1 MAGGAGY
8 FAPGLVLMR
17 LISTKM
23 REYRNG
29 FPDFMD
35 LMIVCSDAGMSMEA
49 GIERVATELSATYPS
64 LSQNLQLVSLELRA
78 GRSLDDAL
86 KSLAD
91 RMSLDEVRSFA
102 TLLQQ
107 SKELGTSLSGALR
120 VFSDEMRHKRM
131 SKAEEKAHSLP
142 AKMSVPVT
150 VCILPV
156 VLMIA
161 IIPIIVKMT
170 RPTDSATAVQALAVS
185 VAGKRNDKRDLKRRP
200 KLQCTS
206 GNLLMPLDDNDPGQT
221 GEAGTRGNGS
231 AQVFLPLGMRRDRCG
246 TDGRRLHD
254 RLGRQDGDDGDRA
267 AAGRHQLGPISAAGK
282 TQFRDANYGLAEKHF
297 RKAVELAR
305 RQCRGLDGP
314 CRRLRPARPLRLR
327 RPRLRPA
334 A

>member
-1 MAGGAGY
+1 MQSVIEFLASLAPTSLMPVALLLLVLGGGAVAWPLVAAQGDRNDVKRRLKVEDGQAVERTEAAPRKNPSVVREKAVKRAQEFYAKSDPENVARLRMKLIQAGYMEPRAVGTFFLVRFAAFVGAAVGAFLINQWMASADATMTSRWSFVILSGAAGY
-8 FAPGLVLMR
+8 FLPGLVLSQKVR
-17 LISTKM
+17 EKM

-49 GIERVATELSATYPS
+49 GIERVSKELAKTYPS
-64 LSQNLQLVSLELRA
+64 LSHNLQMVSLELRA

-86 KSLAD
+86 KALAD
-91 RMSLDEVRSFA
+91 RLSLDEVRSFA

-131 SKAEEKAHSLP
+131 SLAEEKAHALP

-170 RPTDSATAVQALAVS
+170 
-185 VAGKRNDKRDLKRRP
+185 
-200 KLQCTS
+200 
-206 GNLLMPLDDNDPGQT
+206 
-221 GEAGTRGNGS
+221 
-231 AQVFLPLGMRRDRCG
+231 
-246 TDGRRLHD
+246 
-254 RLGRQDGDDGDRA
+254 
-267 AAGRHQLGPISAAGK
+267 
-282 TQFRDANYGLAEKHF
+282 AN
-297 RKAVELAR
+297 
-305 RQCRGLDGP
+305 
-314 CRRLRPARPLRLR
+314 
-327 RPRLRPA
+327 
-334 A
+334 

>member
-1 MAGGAGY
+1 MQSVIEFLASLAPTSLMPVALLLLVLGGGAVAWPLVAAQGDRNDVKRRLKVEDSQAVERIEAAPRKNPSAVREKAVKRAQEFYAKSDPENVARLRMKLIQAGYMEPRAVGTFFLIRFAAFVGAAVGAFLINQWMASGDATMTSRWSFVILSGAAGY
-8 FAPGLVLMR
+8 FLPGLVLSQKVR
-17 LISTKM
+17 EKM

-49 GIERVATELSATYPS
+49 GIERVSKELAKTYPS
-64 LSQNLQLVSLELRA
+64 LSHNLQMVSLELRA

-86 KSLAD
+86 KALAD
-91 RMSLDEVRSFA
+91 RLSLDEVRSFA

-131 SKAEEKAHSLP
+131 SLAEEKAHALP

-170 RPTDSATAVQALAVS
+170 A
-185 VAGKRNDKRDLKRRP
+185 
-200 KLQCTS
+200 
-206 GNLLMPLDDNDPGQT
+206 
-221 GEAGTRGNGS
+221 
-231 AQVFLPLGMRRDRCG
+231 
-246 TDGRRLHD
+246 H
-254 RLGRQDGDDGDRA
+254 
-267 AAGRHQLGPISAAGK
+267 
-282 TQFRDANYGLAEKHF
+282 
-297 RKAVELAR
+297 
-305 RQCRGLDGP
+305 
-314 CRRLRPARPLRLR
+314 
-327 RPRLRPA
+327 
-334 A
+334 

>member
-1 MAGGAGY
+1 M
-8 FAPGLVLMR
+8 PGLILGR
-17 LISTKM
+17 LISAKM

-35 LMIVCSDAGMSMEA
+35 LMIVCSDAGMAMEA
-49 GIERVATELSATYPS
+49 GIERVSKELSAPIRRSARTCS
-64 LSQNLQLVSLELRA
+64 SCRWSCRA

-91 RMSLDEVRSFA
+91 RLNLDEVRSFA

-131 SKAEEKAHSLP
+131 SMAEEKAHALP

-170 RPTDSATAVQALAVS
+170 AD
-185 VAGKRNDKRDLKRRP
+185 
-200 KLQCTS
+200 
-206 GNLLMPLDDNDPGQT
+206 
-221 GEAGTRGNGS
+221 
-231 AQVFLPLGMRRDRCG
+231 
-246 TDGRRLHD
+246 
-254 RLGRQDGDDGDRA
+254 
-267 AAGRHQLGPISAAGK
+267 
-282 TQFRDANYGLAEKHF
+282 
-297 RKAVELAR
+297 
-305 RQCRGLDGP
+305 
-314 CRRLRPARPLRLR
+314 
-327 RPRLRPA
+327 
-334 A
+334 

>member
-1 MAGGAGY
+1 VDSLLTLLAALKPASMMPVAIVLLLAGAAAVGWPLLAGGEGRGDVKRRLKVDAPKAGSAPTQAAPKKNSNAVREKAVRTAQEFYAKSDPENVARLRMKLIQAGYMDPRAVGAFFLIRFGAFAGFALVTLLTEHWAASQASSMMRWTFVAMAGAFGY
-8 FAPGLVLMR
+8 FLPGLLLMR
-17 LISTKM
+17 IVRTRM

-49 GIERVATELSATYPS
+49 GVERVSKELAKTYPS

-91 RMSLDEVRSFA
+91 RLSLDEVRSFA

-131 SKAEEKAHSLP
+131 SRAEEKAHALP

-170 RPTDSATAVQALAVS
+170 TM
-185 VAGKRNDKRDLKRRP
+185 K
-200 KLQCTS
+200 
-206 GNLLMPLDDNDPGQT
+206 
-221 GEAGTRGNGS
+221 
-231 AQVFLPLGMRRDRCG
+231 
-246 TDGRRLHD
+246 
-254 RLGRQDGDDGDRA
+254 
-267 AAGRHQLGPISAAGK
+267 
-282 TQFRDANYGLAEKHF
+282 
-297 RKAVELAR
+297 
-305 RQCRGLDGP
+305 
-314 CRRLRPARPLRLR
+314 
-327 RPRLRPA
+327 
-334 A
+334 

>member
-1 MAGGAGY
+1 MQNVIEFLASLAPTSLIPVALLLLVLGGGAVAWPLVAAQGDRNDVKRRLKVEDGQAVERTEVTAPRKNPSVVREKAVKRAQEFYAKSDPENVARLRMKLIQAGYMEPRAVGTFFLVRFAAFVGAAIGAFLINQWMASADATMTSRWSFVILSGAAGY
-8 FAPGLVLMR
+8 FLPGLVLSQKVR
-17 LISTKM
+17 EKM

-49 GIERVATELSATYPS
+49 GIERVSKELAKTYPS
-64 LSQNLQLVSLELRA
+64 LSHNLQMVSLELRA

-86 KSLAD
+86 KALAD
-91 RMSLDEVRSFA
+91 RLSLDEVRSFA

-131 SKAEEKAHSLP
+131 SLAEEKAHALP

-170 RPTDSATAVQALAVS
+170 
-185 VAGKRNDKRDLKRRP
+185 
-200 KLQCTS
+200 
-206 GNLLMPLDDNDPGQT
+206 
-221 GEAGTRGNGS
+221 
-231 AQVFLPLGMRRDRCG
+231 
-246 TDGRRLHD
+246 
-254 RLGRQDGDDGDRA
+254 
-267 AAGRHQLGPISAAGK
+267 
-282 TQFRDANYGLAEKHF
+282 AN
-297 RKAVELAR
+297 
-305 RQCRGLDGP
+305 
-314 CRRLRPARPLRLR
+314 
-327 RPRLRPA
+327 
-334 A
+334 